1 MPPVKL
7 YDITPR
13 MSPKLAVWPGDPPL
27 VRNIC
32 SDMERGAAT
41 TNSWL
46 KTSVHAG
53 AHADALS
60 HFGIDGATI
69 DEMPLDYYIGSC
81 QVLRPKVERGQRVVP
96 EMLKTPVV
104 AQRVLFATG
113 TYLDFENFNKDF
125 AGLSP
130 ELIHMLSERG
140 VKLVGIDTPSVD
152 TFEAPGLP
160 AHAAVLEYKMAILE
174 TLDLSDVPEGI
185 YELIALPLRL
195 VGFDASPVRAV
206 LRTLK

>member
-1 MPPVKL
+1 MKL

-13 MSPKLAVWPGDPPL
+13 VSEALKVWPGDVSVSREIL
-27 VRNIC
+27 
-32 SDMERGAAT
+32 SDMESGAVT
-41 TNSWL
+41 TNSAL
-46 KTSVHAG
+46 RMSVHAG

-69 DEMPLDYYIGSC
+69 DEMDLDYYIGSC
-81 QVLRPKVERGQRVVP
+81 QVLRPKVGLGERVVGD
-96 EMLKTPVV
+96 MLKTPVV

-113 TYLDFENFNKDF
+113 TYPDFHDFSRDF

-130 ELIHMLSERG
+130 ELIDMLHERG
-140 VKLVGIDTPSVD
+140 VKLIGIDTPSID
-152 TFEAPGLP
+152 TFNAPGLP
-160 AHAAVLEYKMAILE
+160 AHAAALRHKMAILE
-174 TLDLSDVPEGI
+174 TLALSGVPEGI

-195 VGFDASPVRAV
+195 VGFDASPVRAI

>member
-1 MPPVKL
+1 MTL

-13 MSPKLAVWPGDPPL
+13 VSESLKVWPGDVP
-27 VRNIC
+27 VSREISSHMDN
-32 SDMERGAAT
+32 GAIT
-41 TNSWL
+41 TNSAVRL
-46 KTSVHAG
+46 SVHAG

-60 HFGIDGATI
+60 HFGVEGATI
-69 DEMPLDYYIGSC
+69 DQMDLDFYIGSC
-81 QVLRPKVERGQRVVP
+81 QVLRPKVERAERVVA

-113 TYLDFENFNKDF
+113 TYPDFSEFNRDF

-130 ELIHMLSERG
+130 ELIDMLSGRG
-140 VKLVGIDTPSVD
+140 VRLIGIDTPSVD
-152 TFEAPGLP
+152 TFHAPGLP
-160 AHAAVLEYKMAILE
+160 AHAAALRHKMAILE
-174 TLDLSDVPEGI
+174 TLDLSGVPEGI

-195 VGFDASPVRAV
+195 VGFDASPVRAI